1 MYEERVPP
9 VERPGPTVVVR
20 SLFLGTR
27 RGGDG
32 CLSRS
37 LWLLQRATI
46 SQLLLFIIIAV
57 ATRYYYCSWS
67 LLVHNIG
74 IIYYFFL
81 LILLLLLSLHLLRYT
96 TTTCGGWWW
105 PIILTSARSGMCA
118 AFSYACDPY
127 YVRDPGMSWWR
138 MATVGQTTQFPDRFI
153 CAIQHLHGKLSIFD
167 LRFVLLH
174 FNHWPIKNKLPI

>member
-81 LILLLLLSLHLLRYT
+81 LILLLLLSLHLLRY
-96 TTTCGGWWW
+96 
-105 PIILTSARSGMCA
+105 
-118 AFSYACDPY
+118 DDD
-127 YVRDPGMSWWR
+127 VWR
-138 MATVGQTTQFPDRFI
+138 VVVANY
-153 CAIQHLHGKLSIFD
+153 FD
-167 LRFVLLH
+167 QCSLRHVCRLLIRLR
-174 FNHWPIKNKLPI
+174 PLLRT